1 MKKQIFQ
8 PAKETIEYF
17 TDERCYI
24 TEICTSPISP
34 DGSLAIAR
42 VPSGVTTQL
51 HCLKGINETYI
62 IIEGEGEVEV
72 DQSLYQ
78 VSTGDQVTIPAG
90 VPQRVTSLGKN
101 DLRFYCLCVPRFS
114 PDAYVNLEEVRVD

>member
-8 PAKETIEYF
+8 SAKETIEYF

-24 TEICTSPISP
+24 TEICNSPISH

-42 VPSGVTTQL
+42 GPVGVTTQL
-51 HCLKGINETYI
+51 HCLNGINETYI
-62 IIEGEGEVEV
+62 IIEGDGEVEV
-72 DQSLYQ
+72 DQSLYP
-78 VSTGDQVTIPAG
+78 VCAGDQVTIPAG

-101 DLRFYCLCVPRFS
+101 DLRFYCLCVPRFF
-114 PDAYVNLEEVRVD
+114 PDAYVSLEEIKFE